1 MDVAT
6 ISLQDAG
13 IRKAAILVASLDR
26 AAADLL
32 MQRLGPERAN
42 LVRQAVKYLDDVG
55 GEERQRIVDE
65 FRRIS
70 PLVPGP
76 SVSGIELDRLPA
88 SHWGKTAL
96 SAMDQ
101 AEGPAASEGDDA
113 RPFAFLH
120 EAEDEKLAGLL
131 CSERPPTVALVLS
144 HLPPERAGEVMAR
157 LTPALQVEVVR
168 RLAEMQ
174 STDPE
179 SLREVERVLQ
189 SRWLQQFAIERGR
202 DAGPESVAKILAAC
216 DPATRGQILD
226 NLAVH
231 DRQLAEQFGERPI
244 AFEELGKFADAALL
258 AVYRAAEP
266 EVARLAFLGATP
278 ALVERLLRLM
288 PPREAKRLRHRLA
301 HPGPIC
307 LSDVEEARRRIAALA
322 QQMSRSS
329 ARKAA

>member
-13 IRKAAILVASLDR
+13 IRKAAILVANLDH

-32 MQRLGPERAN
+32 MERLGPERAN
-42 LVRQAVKYLDDVG
+42 LVRQAVKYLDDVSA
-55 GEERQRIVDE
+55 EERQRIVDE
-65 FRRIS
+65 FRRVS

-76 SVSGIELDRLPA
+76 SVAGIELDRLPA

-96 SAMDQ
+96 SATDQ
-101 AEGPAASEGDDA
+101 AERPAEGDDA

-168 RLAEMQ
+168 RLVELQ
-174 STDPE
+174 SMDPE

-189 SRWLQQFAIERGR
+189 TRWIEQFAIERSR
-202 DAGPESVAKILAAC
+202 DAGPESVTRILAAC

-231 DRQLAEQFGERPI
+231 DRQLAEQFGERPM
-244 AFEELGKFADAALL
+244 AFEELAKFGDAALL

-288 PPREAKRLRHRLA
+288 PPREAKRLRNKLA

-307 LSDVEEARRRIAALA
+307 LSDVEEAKRRVAALA
-322 QQMSRSS
+322 QQVSRSS
-329 ARKAA
+329 VRKAA